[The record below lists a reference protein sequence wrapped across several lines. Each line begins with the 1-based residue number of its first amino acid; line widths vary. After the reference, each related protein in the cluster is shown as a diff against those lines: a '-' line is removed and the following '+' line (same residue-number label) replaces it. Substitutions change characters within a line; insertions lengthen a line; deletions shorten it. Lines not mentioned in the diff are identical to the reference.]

1 MQFEIRCNEKTIGHS
16 NLEGMDFG
24 MGILHGEFSLSPG
37 YEEFRPIFQLFGEAS
52 PDTAHNKAGDSEKLD
67 AFRAQVSTLDLQI
80 WHTSGRMMPTSH
92 IHIYDFSADL
102 GLDTE
107 CQIEVQILETEL
119 WLRVLSLTT

>member
-1 MQFEIRCNEKTIGHS
+1 
-16 NLEGMDFG
+16 
-24 MGILHGEFSLSPG
+24 
-37 YEEFRPIFQLFGEAS
+37 
-52 PDTAHNKAGDSEKLD
+52 
-67 AFRAQVSTLDLQI
+67 
-80 WHTSGRMMPTSH
+80 MMPTSH